1 MAALRSAAASTTGE
15 NADHDRQPPAP
26 EDIHVDRSPLVMG
39 AKRGERGRD
48 DDRKRGADTERHP
61 HLQRHTGQPEAFVE
75 HRHQDG
81 AAADA
86 EHAGQKSRQRPDR
99 DQEQGEFDELLGI
112 EASHH
117 VFEHPTFRTCGPSIC
132 MAARET

>member
-1 MAALRSAAASTTGE
+1 M
-15 NADHDRQPPAP
+15 DRPA
-26 EDIHVDRSPLVMG
+26 V
-39 AKRGERGRD
+39 ER
-48 DDRKRGADTERHP
+48 
-61 HLQRHTGQPEAFVE
+61 

-112 EASHH
+112 EAGHH
-117 VFEHPTFRTCGPSIC
+117 VFEHPTFRTCGPSIY
-132 MAARET
+132 MARPRDLAASKRAAKSAYRVGSG